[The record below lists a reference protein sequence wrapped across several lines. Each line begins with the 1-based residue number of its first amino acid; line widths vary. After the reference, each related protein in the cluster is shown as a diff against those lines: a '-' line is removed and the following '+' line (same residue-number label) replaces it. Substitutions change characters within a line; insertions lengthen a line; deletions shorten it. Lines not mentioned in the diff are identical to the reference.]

1 MLGSL
6 LNPIFNPLLSLP
18 LSLSIAIIAL
28 IVSVIVTVVYKFT
41 TNQSLMKDLK
51 NELKELQKEMKE
63 LRNHPEQALAV
74 QKKSMETNM
83 KYMSHSMK
91 STLFTLL
98 PVIIIFGWLNANLA
112 YEPIMPGQEFTME
125 ASFARGAGG
134 LVLLTAPEGIEIIG
148 NATKEVS
155 DGIVSWVLKGDEG
168 NYVDGGALEIE
179 YNGQV
184 AYKNV
189 IITKD
194 QKYATVLENVKGVYG
209 LKTLKLSNEPKR
221 VVKMPFRLLGY
232 GGGWLGTY
240 IIFSMVFSMLL
251 RKWLKVY

>member
-18 LSLSIAIIAL
+18 LALSIAIIAL

-41 TNQSLMKDLK
+41 TNQSLMKDLI

-112 YEPIMPGQEFTME
+112 YEPIMPGQEFTIE
-125 ASFARGAGG
+125 ATFARGAGG
-134 LVLLTAPEGIEIIG
+134 LVALTAPEGIEVIG
-148 NATKEVS
+148 NSTKEVS
-155 DGIVSWVLKGDEG
+155 DGSAVWVLKGDEG
-168 NYVDGGALEIE
+168 NYIDGDALEIE
-179 YNGQV
+179 YNSQV
-184 AYKNV
+184 AYKDV
-189 IITKD
+189 IITKE
-194 QKYATVLENVKGVYG
+194 QEYTTVLENVKGVYG
-209 LKTLKLSNEPKR
+209 LKTLKLSNEPKK
-221 VVKMPFRLLGY
+221 VVNMPFRLLGY

-240 IIFSMVFSMLL
+240 ILFSMIFSMLL